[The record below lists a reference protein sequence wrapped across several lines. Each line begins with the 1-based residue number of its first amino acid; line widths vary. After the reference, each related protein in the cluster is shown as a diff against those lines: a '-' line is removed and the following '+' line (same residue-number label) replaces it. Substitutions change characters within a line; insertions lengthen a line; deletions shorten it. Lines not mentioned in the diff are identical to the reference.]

1 MKEKR
6 VFLIVLDSVGVGNA
20 KDANLYGDEGANTLS
35 HIIKEMGYA
44 GSDTLSYLKV
54 LGVNPFSA
62 ETKLGAYGI
71 AQEKSKGKGTIE
83 GHWEM
88 TGIETVIPFD
98 TFESEFP
105 KELLNLIKE
114 KTGYECLGN
123 CVASGTEI
131 IARLGDESVKTN
143 KPIFYTSADSVFQ
156 IAAHEETFGL
166 EALYELCENVREI
179 LTNSKWNISRV
190 IARPFIG
197 ESDNYQRTPNRRDYS
212 TLPPENNLLTKL
224 TESGIDVVGVGKI
237 NDIFAGQGVTSSIKT
252 KSNEDG
258 IEKTIEIMNEMPTN
272 DALVFV
278 NLVDFDMKY
287 GHRRDVLGY
296 FEALED
302 FNNAVPYMLKSMKDN
317 DILIIT
323 ADHGCDPTYKGT
335 DHTRENVPIAVVGKN
350 ILVNTDIG
358 IRDTF
363 ADIGQ
368 TIAEYFGINKL
379 PIGTSFLNMILGGE
393 QK

>member
-20 KDANLYGDEGANTLS
+20 KDAKLYGDEGSNTLS
-35 HIIKEMGYA
+35 HIIEKMGEK
-44 GSDTLSYLKV
+44 DLSYLKV
-54 LGVNPFSA
+54 LGVNPFSS
-62 ETKLGAYGI
+62 ETKLGAFGV

-114 KTGYECLGN
+114 KTGYDCLGN

-131 IARLGDESVKTN
+131 IAKLGKESVETN

-166 EALYELCENVREI
+166 ETLYKLCEDVREI
-179 LTNSKWNISRV
+179 LTNSKWNVSRV
-190 IARPFIG
+190 IARPFVG
-197 ESDNYQRTPNRRDYS
+197 ENNNYQRTPNRKDYS

-224 TESGIDVVGVGKI
+224 ATAGIDVVGVGKI

-252 KSNEDG
+252 KSNTDG
-258 IEKTIEIMNEMPTN
+258 IVKTMEILNETPTN

-287 GHRRDVLGY
+287 GHRRDVEGY
-296 FEALED
+296 FAALKE
-302 FNNAVPYMLKSMKDN
+302 FNDAIPYMLKSMKDN

-350 ILVNTDIG
+350 IFVNTNIG
-358 IRDTF
+358 TRNSF

-368 TIAEYFGINKL
+368 TIAEYFDIEKL
-379 PIGTSFLNMILGGE
+379 QIGTSFLNMILGGE
-393 QK
+393 